1 MGFSYKKLWHLLLD
15 KGMTKEELR
24 LAIGVSPSTI
34 AKMGRGENV
43 SMIVLDKICGYF
55 QCDLTDIV
63 ERIDQGE

>member
-43 SMIVLDKICGYF
+43 SMTVLDKICGYF